1 MNNDYYTARTVKIR
15 VSDIGFWACL
25 KTIFGFFLTMTLW
38 AVIALL
44 VTLPVQLLWNWL
56 CPALFSLPEITF
68 WQAFGLQ
75 ILIALL
81 AKISVKF
88 SNEKS

>member
-1 MNNDYYTARTVKIR
+1 MRNDYYTDRTVTLK

-25 KTIFGFFLTMTLW
+25 KTIFGVFLAMTLW
-38 AVIALL
+38 AVIALI
-44 VTLPVQLLWNWL
+44 VSWPVQLLWNWL

-68 WQAFGLQ
+68 WQAFALQ

-81 AKISVKF
+81 TKISVKY
-88 SNEKS
+88 SNDNS